1 MDYIL
6 EIIVSEKEMKKVE
19 LSEKMVE
26 WGESIYSY
34 NPRQYETKSKI
45 IFEQVENV
53 KYYENMVG
61 KNLGKDMIIL
71 TPKNRSIFD
80 LEYDANQKASL
91 IKANELAV
99 FLDSLFQL
107 EEFYIFLT
115 RDDEQVKERYR
126 IEGKGEIID
135 KLAESLNWL
144 NPKDI
149 LLFKDKVLKD
159 I

>member
-19 LSEKMVE
+19 LFEKKVE
-26 WGESIYSY
+26 WGEDICSY
-34 NPRQYETKSKI
+34 DPRQFETKSQI
-45 IFEQVENV
+45 IFEQVKCT
-53 KYYENMVG
+53 KYYENKIGRV
-61 KNLGKDMIIL
+61 LGKDMIIL
-71 TPKNRSIFD
+71 YLKSSLLFN
-80 LEYDANQKASL
+80 LEYDANQKGNL
-91 IKANELAV
+91 VEKNKLAI

-115 RDDEQVKERYR
+115 REDEIVKESYK

-135 KLAESLNWL
+135 KLTEGLNWL

-149 LLFKDKVLKD
+149 LLYKNRER
-159 I
+159 